1 MLKEYETDLS
11 KLGFCSKKDHRQ
23 APFNS
28 ATVLTDFFEPLFK
41 FLLSSTSDPA
51 EGLEKLTIL
60 STTDEVIQT
69 LTARSNIYFDIT
81 ITFPISWTEISI
93 SKLRR
98 CWLSVLAGRYG
109 RLRFVQSDIASL
121 SHTNLALK
129 DEGLFI
135 FLDLGS
141 ITVVS
146 ILSFS

>member
-11 KLGFCSKKDHRQ
+11 ELGFCSKKDRRQ
-23 APFNS
+23 AEFKS
-28 ATVLTDFFEPLFK
+28 ATVLIDFFEPLFK
-41 FLLSSTSDPA
+41 FLLASISDPA
-51 EGLEKLTIL
+51 EGLEKLNIL
-60 STTDEVIQT
+60 STTDDVIQT
-69 LTARSNIYFDIT
+69 LTARTNIYFDII
-81 ITFPISWTEISI
+81 ITFPISWTELSI

-121 SHTNLALK
+121 SQTNIALK
-129 DEGLFI
+129 DKGLFI

-146 ILSFS
+146 ILSFP